1 MLKSF
6 IDLQKSGDNNKVK
19 NLIVPNVK
27 LTQEPSAKYMN
38 VKGVFQCDIM
48 EWKMDDNEFRYV
60 LCFVNTVNGQGFCY
74 TLQRKTADAVY
85 DETVKFI
92 KSHKDIK
99 FLESDNGGEFTN
111 NKFKNL
117 MLYWNIHHKTS
128 FVGKH
133 TQTAKI
139 DNFIY
144 QLRKLV
150 NASLVAS
157 SRKSWR
163 AIIDDARKHVNN
175 YRTLNYKQ
183 RKMSDFFKLP
193 ILPKERELL
202 HVGDQVHIKKMK
214 HNDTMRYRVGNA
226 KFDNDV
232 HKVENVLLRNGQ
244 TVKYRVSGIKTAL
257 FDRKEINKHIG

>member
-38 VKGVFQCDIM
+38 IKGVFQCDIM

-60 LCFVNTVNGQGFCY
+60 LCFVNTVSGQGFCY
-74 TLQRKTADAVY
+74 TLQRKTADAVVA
-85 DETVKFI
+85 ETEKFI
-92 KSHKDIK
+92 KTHRDIK
-99 FLESDNGGEFTN
+99 FLESDNGGEFVN
-111 NKFKNL
+111 AKFQHL
-117 MLYWNIHHKTS
+117 MKYWGIIHKTS

-139 DNFIY
+139 DNYIY

-150 NASLVAS
+150 NASLIAS
-157 SRKSWR
+157 SRKSWK
-163 AIIDDARKHVNN
+163 AVIDDARKHLNN
-175 YRTLNYKQ
+175 FRILNTKE

-193 ILPKERELL
+193 ILPKQRELL
-202 HVGDQVHIKKMK
+202 NVGDEVHVKKMK
-214 HNDTMRYRVGNA
+214 HDETMRYRVGNA
-226 KFDNDV
+226 KFDNEV
-232 HKVENVLLRNGQ
+232 RKIENVLLRNGQ

-257 FDRKEINKHIG
+257 FDRNEINKHV